1 MGRSLCIG
9 SSRGLREEHGG
20 RGDRRWAHLLARG
33 EGSVPTCQGEDAWPE
48 TGKRER
54 REKGESSKYGPLFGC
69 GNYSSRL
76 LRCFFFSRQPL
87 ERKAK
92 VPKEK
97 GKERPNNNCSM
108 AECCCM
114 PVGVWLKSSEK

>member
-1 MGRSLCIG
+1 MGPPPGTWGGECPHMS
-9 SSRGLREEHGG
+9 G
-20 RGDRRWAHLLARG
+20 RGRVARNGANASGGKKGSHQSTGPCLVVVITHL
-33 EGSVPTCQGEDAWPE
+33 V
-48 TGKRER
+48 
-54 REKGESSKYGPLFGC
+54 SSAV
-69 GNYSSRL
+69 
-76 LRCFFFSRQPL
+76 FFFSRQPL